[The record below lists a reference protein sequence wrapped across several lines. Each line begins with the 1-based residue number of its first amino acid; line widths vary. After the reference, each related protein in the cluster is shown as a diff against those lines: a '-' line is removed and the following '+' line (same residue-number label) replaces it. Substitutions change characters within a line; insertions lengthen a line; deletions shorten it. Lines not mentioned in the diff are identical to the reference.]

1 MLCGETLSPGVC
13 PALRLFVAFAELPQA
28 SKWRK
33 WPLRNF
39 RKPQNGKNGPCGTSA
54 SIKMGKMAFAELPQA
69 SKWGKWPLR
78 NFRKHQNGGNGPCGT
93 SASVKMGKMALAELP
108 QASKSSPWDLRNS
121 RKHRKVSRETC
132 GTLAS
137 ISKSDLP
144 LLMFDFWPQ
153 NEDRHKKAGPA
164 TRIASPALSISE
176 KPTHRGGRC
185 VVFMS
190 SIQRSQPSAHPPER
204 SRLP

>member
-33 WPLRNF
+33 WSLRNF
-39 RKPQNGKNGPCGTSA
+39 RKPQNGKNSPCGTSA

-108 QASKSSPWDLRNS
+108 QASKWGKWPLRNF
-121 RKHRKVSRETC
+121 RKRQNGGDGPC
-132 GTLAS
+132 GVPANAKKFFVTLAGVPQTLTLFWGS
-137 ISKSDLP
+137 MARNGTTKTAGYRRVCAP
-144 LLMFDFWPQ
+144 LVP
-153 NEDRHKKAGPA
+153 G
-164 TRIASPALSISE
+164 RICWRTLLIPSVC
-176 KPTHRGGRC
+176 RG
-185 VVFMS
+185 
-190 SIQRSQPSAHPPER
+190 
-204 SRLP
+204 

>member
-33 WPLRNF
+33 WSLRNF
-39 RKPQNGKNGPCGTSA
+39 RKPQNGKNSPCGTSA

-93 SASVKMGKMALAELP
+93 PANTKKFLERLAGLP
-108 QASKSSPWDLRNS
+108 QTSKSSPWDLRNS
-121 RKHRKVSRETC
+121 RKHQKVSRETC
-132 GTLAS
+132 GTLEAFPKVIFPLVCS
-137 ISKSDLP
+137 IFGHSA
-144 LLMFDFWPQ
+144 
-153 NEDRHKKAGPA
+153 RIGTKKAGPA
-164 TRIASPALSISE
+164 MSNR
-176 KPTHRGGRC
+176 KPCFVYQRKTDAPGERC
-185 VVFMS
+185 AVFMS
-190 SIQRSQPSAHPPER
+190 SIPRSQPSAHPPER